1 MRRSAYVDGVYK
13 TGYDRGSPA
22 WPKQAGGG
30 KETLQTADVMHSEY
44 KIHFQSEE
52 YSGVYRVMEYNKLK
66 DQIICSVLCADE
78 KGTILRGRTRIAGG
92 EEPELSKT
100 ASSEQFL
107 INHHH

>member
-1 MRRSAYVDGVYK
+1 MSTEFTKLDMAEDPPHGRNR
-13 TGYDRGSPA
+13 
-22 WPKQAGGG
+22 QAEG
-30 KETLQTADVMHSEY
+30 KNTLQTADVMHSEY